1 LTSKSTIHPSI
12 HPSIH
17 QSINQSIIIQHNISP
32 HNSPLFTYSRCLGS
46 AVLQILLQSL
56 DQDLRSAL
64 LLLKTQRHWGDGIRD
79 TNGKFKGTQLM

>member
-64 LLLKTQRHWGDGIRD
+64 LLLKTQRH
-79 TNGKFKGTQLM
+79 